1 MQCHNRRFGQARIL
15 LGRATCKTLRGTLG
29 CAGKEHPF
37 LLRVIEQPL
46 RLCQLFPHAVF
57 GVESDADFELI
68 QRDAKET
75 VRLVTHDDL
84 FDLRRIRD
92 VAQARDRDDDDL
104 AQFATAVTSTLELL
118 TEQRMHPS
126 PGLLRSFVAAI
137 TPAPI
142 LREMASESLVA
153 MSMEMAHLF
162 KRFAAR
168 DKMLWDDARL
178 DAVLRLWNC
187 LSVHV
192 RSIAPPTFEHVCCGI
207 LPRLDTCATP
217 AYRSNGHLASST
229 TEDDDAVLVAYYRV
243 LYHHAE
249 RFGTPPTCLG
259 TPAFIGA
266 LLAVMRERALALSG
280 ASYDVP
286 LDGTYHAVNSLLRN
300 HPTMQEPFFA
310 AGYIDVL
317 IDVMREAPEETV
329 RGLCYDMLNRLT
341 QHVSPTSSNRLI
353 RHVRD
358 SRLPSYA
365 LELVQGA
372 NAKDAE
378 RGADL
383 ITNVIVRLVPSMA
396 DADAVTFLD
405 AIRKVVMARVRRI
418 GMHGTEWC
426 SRLVWHLVRLAEAR
440 GGPHLHASG
449 WMKAVAA
456 CDYDIRIATERHRK
470 TFNTVG
476 RDRLFY
482 VLGALANEL
491 KPKP

>member
-1 MQCHNRRFGQARIL
+1 MASYD
-15 LGRATCKTLRGTLG
+15 TLR
-29 CAGKEHPF
+29 K
-37 LLRVIEQPL
+37 Q
-46 RLCQLFPHAVF
+46 
-57 GVESDADFELI
+57 
-68 QRDAKET
+68 ET

-84 FDLRRIRD
+84 FDLRRTRD

-118 TEQRMHPS
+118 SEQRMLPS
-126 PGLLRSFVAAI
+126 PALLRSFVAAI

-142 LREMASESLVA
+142 FREMASGALVV

-187 LSVHV
+187 LSDRV

-217 AYRSNGHLASST
+217 AYRSNGYLASST
-229 TEDDDAVLVAYYRV
+229 TEVCSSYSKSLPLVPLLRHHCDASDLRNSSPSFAAHGVTFCGTMTSYAPLRKQDDDAVLVAYYRV

-266 LLAVMRERALALSG
+266 LLAVMRERALAMSG

-353 RHVRD
+353 RHFRD